1 MHHFQ
6 LPAPSHF
13 VSEHGFEVHMS
24 TFSINTT
31 YPVDV
36 TLLPNV
42 FLDTYMPSANGE
54 FVKIYLYL
62 LRMAG
67 RNADFSLAAVADA
80 LSCTEADVRRALR
93 YWERTGLLLISGD
106 PSGEMD
112 GISLCMPEAEKPSK
126 VPVSTEKEPSR
137 AAAKES
143 DIPRSTITA
152 RRIDEL
158 RESEEIQELLFIA
171 QQYIG
176 HPLNRT
182 ELEKIL
188 YFYDDLHF
196 PAELID
202 YLIEYCS
209 NGGHNSIHYIEKV
222 ALSWHDEG
230 IRTVEAARQQA
241 KSFNKD
247 YYAIFRALGI
257 NNHSPIPAE
266 IRIMDKWLKT
276 YKFPLDVITE
286 ACTRT
291 VMSTA
296 KPTLAYAD
304 GILSSW
310 YKKGA
315 ASLEDISKIDTEH
328 NKARRESR
336 KAKKTPDEPRKG
348 GFYNFEQRNYDY
360 DSLEKQLLS
369 IGSGDGPKPN

>member
-1 MHHFQ
+1 MHI
-6 LPAPSHF
+6 
-13 VSEHGFEVHMS
+13 FEVRMS
-24 TFSINTT
+24 SFSINTT

-112 GISLCMPEAEKPSK
+112 GISLCMPERETSKEAPVRTDKEKP
-126 VPVSTEKEPSR
+126 P
-137 AAAKES
+137 AAAKGS
-143 DIPRSTITA
+143 GTPRSTITA
-152 RRIDEL
+152 KRIDEL

-196 PAELID
+196 SAELID

-209 NGGHNSIHYIEKV
+209 NSGHNSIHYIEKV

-241 KSFNKD
+241 KSYNKD

-276 YKFPLDVITE
+276 YKFSMDMISE

-304 GILSSW
+304 GILTSW

-328 NKARRESR
+328 NKARKES
-336 KAKKTPDEPRKG
+336 KKTNKAQNEPRKG

>member
-1 MHHFQ
+1 MG
-6 LPAPSHF
+6 LDDGRKVPDCL
-13 VSEHGFEVHMS
+13 GR
-24 TFSINTT
+24 
-31 YPVDV
+31 
-36 TLLPNV
+36 LLPPV
-42 FLDTYMPSANGE
+42 FHGIRGKAGK
-54 FVKIYLYL
+54 FVRILECHLIEDLLRQDVCVPLCAKETVIVFCIDVNRAALYL
-62 LRMAG
+62 LPVRHVPVIAG
-67 RNADFSLAAVADA
+67 EIIPVNAEDKDS
-80 LSCTEADVRRALR
+80 E
-93 YWERTGLLLISGD
+93 D
-106 PSGEMD
+106 PGQCD
-112 GISLCMPEAEKPSK
+112 LPGAAEKPSK

-304 GILSSW
+304 GTLSSW

-360 DSLEKQLLS
+360 DSLEKKLLS
-369 IGSGDGPKPN
+369 IGSSDGSTSD

>member
-1 MHHFQ
+1 
-6 LPAPSHF
+6 
-13 VSEHGFEVHMS
+13 MS
-24 TFSINTT
+24 TFSIQTT

-36 TLLPNV
+36 TILPNV

-67 RNADFSLAAVADA
+67 KNAEFSLTAVADA

-93 YWERTGLLLISGD
+93 YWEKTGLLLISGD

-112 GISLCMPEAEKPSK
+112 GISLGMPAAEKASEAAEGSGK
-126 VPVSTEKEPSR
+126 EKPR
-137 AAAKES
+137 AAAVTP
-143 DIPRSTITA
+143 DTPRPTITA
-152 RRIDEL
+152 ARIDEL
-158 RESEEIQELLFIA
+158 RENEEIQELLFIA
-171 QQYIG
+171 QQYLG

-188 YFYDDLHF
+188 YFYDNLHF
-196 PAELID
+196 SSELID
-202 YLIEYCS
+202 YLIEYCT

-230 IRTVEAARQQA
+230 IRTVEEARQQA

-257 NNHSPIPAE
+257 NNHNPIPAE

-276 YKFPLDVITE
+276 FNYSMDIISE

-310 YKKGA
+310 HNKGVS
-315 ASLEDISKIDTEH
+315 SLEDIARIDTEH
-328 NKARRESR
+328 NKNRRESKKVQ
-336 KAKKTPDEPRKG
+336 KASGEPRKG
-348 GFYNFEQRNYDY
+348 SFYNFEQRNYDY

-369 IGSGDGPKPN
+369 LGSGGGEQST

>member
-1 MHHFQ
+1 
-6 LPAPSHF
+6 
-13 VSEHGFEVHMS
+13 MS
-24 TFSINTT
+24 SFSINTT

-112 GISLCMPEAEKPSK
+112 GISLCMPEEESSKEAPVRTDKEKP
-126 VPVSTEKEPSR
+126 P
-137 AAAKES
+137 AAAKGS
-143 DIPRSTITA
+143 GTPRSTITA
-152 RRIDEL
+152 KRIDEL

-196 PAELID
+196 SAELID

-209 NGGHNSIHYIEKV
+209 NSGHNSIHYIEKV

-241 KSFNKD
+241 KSYNKD

-266 IRIMDKWLKT
+266 IRIMDKW
-276 YKFPLDVITE
+276 PQSPHSPMRTE
-286 ACTRT
+286 FSRA
-291 VMSTA
+291 
-296 KPTLAYAD
+296 
-304 GILSSW
+304 GI
-310 YKKGA
+310 
-315 ASLEDISKIDTEH
+315 I
-328 NKARRESR
+328 KARRHSR
-336 KAKKTPDEPRKG
+336 ISQRSTPSTIRPAKSQKRRTRHRMSPGRAVFTISSREITIMIRWRSSFFRSEAGTDPSRT
-348 GFYNFEQRNYDY
+348 D
-360 DSLEKQLLS
+360 L
-369 IGSGDGPKPN
+369 

>member
-1 MHHFQ
+1 
-6 LPAPSHF
+6 
-13 VSEHGFEVHMS
+13 MS
-24 TFSINTT
+24 TFSIKTT

-36 TLLPNV
+36 TILPNV
-42 FLDTYMPSANGE
+42 FLDVYMPSANGE

-67 RNADFSLAAVADA
+67 RSSDFSLSAVADA

-93 YWERTGLLLISGD
+93 YWEKAGLLQISGD

-112 GISLCMPEAEKPSK
+112 GVSLCMPEAESSSETPAVTESKKP
-126 VPVSTEKEPSR
+126 
-137 AAAKES
+137 AAAVKDS
-143 DIPRSTITA
+143 KPPRSTITA
-152 RRIDEL
+152 KRIDEL

-176 HPLNRT
+176 HPLTRT

-196 PAELID
+196 SAELID

-230 IRTVEAARQQA
+230 IKTVEEARQQA

-247 YYAIFRALGI
+247 YYAVFRALGI
-257 NNHSPIPAE
+257 NNHNPIPAE

-276 YKFPLDVITE
+276 YKFSMDIISE

-310 YKKGA
+310 YKKDVS
-315 ASLEDISKIDTEH
+315 SLEDISKIDTEH
-328 NKARRESR
+328 NKNRREAKKIQKPQGESR
-336 KAKKTPDEPRKG
+336 KS
-348 GFYNFEQRNYDY
+348 GFCNFEQRNYDY
-360 DSLEKQLLS
+360 ESLEKQLLS
-369 IGSGDGPKPN
+369 LGTGDGSGQD